1 MELYMRRRGILK
13 PPPRSAFHLQFF
25 IDPLQEPASWCDCP
39 RSAHKQETCA
49 LVLNFGEGFFSH
61 AERGPRTSSAALH
74 SAAGLVAYSNSR
86 WLPDLV
92 LQLMLLMSA

>member
-49 LVLNFGEGFFSH
+49 LMLNFGEGFFFSML
-61 AERGPRTSSAALH
+61 RGAHEHPLPRRILQHNLLH
-74 SAAGLVAYSNSR
+74 ILIPAGSLI
-86 WLPDLV
+86 
-92 LQLMLLMSA
+92 